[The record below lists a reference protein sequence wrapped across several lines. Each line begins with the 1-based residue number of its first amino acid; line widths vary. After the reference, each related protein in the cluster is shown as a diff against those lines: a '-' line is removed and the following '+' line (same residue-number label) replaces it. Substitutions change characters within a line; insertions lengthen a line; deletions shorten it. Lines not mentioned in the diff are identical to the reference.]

1 MKTFEIDCFEVRESD
16 GDGRS
21 DSHVCFC
28 ATAKLAEV
36 IVNYSKGWRH
46 SAKYTKLIT
55 VFDTEDEYNAN
66 TKSALRNSAIAK
78 LSKAEREALGINQ

>member
-28 ATAKLAEV
+28 ATAKLAET
-36 IVNYSKGWRH
+36 IAEYNKGWR
-46 SAKYTKLIT
+46 SFTKYSKFFN
-55 VFDTEDEYNAN
+55 VCETEEEYNAN
-66 TKSALRNSAIAK
+66 TKAALRKSALAK
-78 LSKAEREALGINQ
+78 LSKAEREALGL